1 MLPSRRKTYMKHS
14 PWRCSLYLNIC
25 FITISIHA
33 DAQKVID
40 ATVRNTCKGSNTGA
54 ITLNVTGQQAPYSY
68 NWIPANYTGAAI
80 SNLPSGIYKVTVT
93 DANGDTISKQMNIR
107 EYEMTGYAF
116 VSFQDCQTTINLTVS
131 DGVEPYQFSIDN
143 GNSFQASAV
152 FNNQKN
158 GLYYAVIKDNTDC
171 TLHLEHFAT
180 FSPDALKITSVRTK
194 DVSCS
199 DLTNGQIIVAVQGGT
214 PPYTYSIPGYVSQ
227 QDSVLDHLD
236 GGHYLYRVTDR
247 WNCEAEGETDII
259 KEWRDCAVFMPN
271 AFSPNG
277 DGLNDIFRARV
288 QDDITDFRMS
298 IYGRWGELVYQSSN
312 TDKGWDGKL
321 KGVSVTGGSYVWV
334 VTYTDNKQQAIKQ
347 QGTLLLM
354 R

>member
-1 MLPSRRKTYMKHS
+1 MKHPLWS
-14 PWRCSLYLNIC
+14 YSLYLNIC

-33 DAQKVID
+33 EAQNVID
-40 ATVRNTCKGSNTGA
+40 ATVRNTCRGSNTGA
-54 ITLNVTGQQAPYSY
+54 ITLNVTGLTAPYSY
-68 NWIPANYTGAAI
+68 NWIPNNYTGADI
-80 SNLPSGIYKVTVT
+80 SNLPLGTYKVTVT
-93 DANGDTISKQMNIR
+93 DVNGITISKQMDVR
-107 EYEMTGYAF
+107 EYEISAYAF
-116 VSFQDCQTTINLTVS
+116 VSSQDCQTTISLIVS
-131 DGVEPYQFSIDN
+131 DGIEPYQFSIDN
-143 GNSFQASAV
+143 GNSFQPSAV
-152 FNNQKN
+152 FNNQKD
-158 GLYYAVIKDNTDC
+158 GLYYAVIKDNADC
-171 TLHLEHFAT
+171 TLHLEHFSIT
-180 FSPDALKITSVRTK
+180 SPDPLKITGVRTK

-199 DLTNGQIIVAVQGGT
+199 DLSNGKIIVAVQGGT

-227 QDSVLDHLD
+227 QDSVLDLLD

-247 WNCEAEGETDII
+247 LNCEVEGETDII
-259 KEWRDCAVFMPN
+259 KDWRDCAVFMPN

-298 IYGRWGELVYQSSN
+298 IFGRWGELVYQSSN
-312 TDKGWDGKL
+312 TDNGWDGKL

-334 VTYTDNKQQAIKQ
+334 VTYTDSKQQAIKQ